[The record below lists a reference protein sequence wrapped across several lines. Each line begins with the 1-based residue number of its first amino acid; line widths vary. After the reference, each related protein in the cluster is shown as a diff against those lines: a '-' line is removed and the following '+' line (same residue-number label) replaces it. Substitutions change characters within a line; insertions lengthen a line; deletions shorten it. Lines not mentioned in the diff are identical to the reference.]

1 MLLIRRFSLI
11 VLLFILCLRSLAQE
25 KISTTNHTLFI
36 ADKISLASQP
46 LNSYLQSDIGLVAVR
61 SNRNN
66 NDFNRIADVDPN
78 EISALR
84 IL

>member
-1 MLLIRRFSLI
+1 M
-11 VLLFILCLRSLAQE
+11 FILCLRSLAQE

-36 ADKISLASQP
+36 ADRISLASQP
-46 LNSYLQSDIGLVAVR
+46 LNAYLQSDIGLVSIR
-61 SNRNN
+61 RDSNND
-66 NDFNRIADVDPN
+66 DFNRIADADPN